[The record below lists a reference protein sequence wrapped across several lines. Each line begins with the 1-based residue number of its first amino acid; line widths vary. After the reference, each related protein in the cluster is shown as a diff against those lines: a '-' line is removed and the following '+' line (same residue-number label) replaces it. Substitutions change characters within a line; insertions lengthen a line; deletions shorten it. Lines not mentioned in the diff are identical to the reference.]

1 MGKLRVIDL
10 FSGAG
15 GLTFGFYYKK
25 ENESFVKRNNVEF
38 VFSNEFAPQAVTA
51 FKKNYGDDIPVIAG
65 DICGITEKMIKE
77 RTKGEEVDVIIGG
90 PPCQSFST
98 VGQRKYDDRAKLSHQ
113 YLRILE
119 TVKPKMFLFENVKG
133 ILSMREIFYKTD
145 KDGNTIYEEVT
156 RHRGEHEYTKLE
168 PVVDHYGELVMKR
181 LADEFDRI
189 GYDIQPM
196 TMKATDFGVPQIRER
211 VFIIGIRKGE
221 NIDWEFPEGDGPE
234 YSIQEAISDLPPV
247 GEGERVTE
255 YVMEPQ
261 NDYQR
266 LMRTGSDSITE
277 HFCGIYGDK
286 IRTVIKN
293 VSEGE
298 GKDDFNRKVDEG
310 KIDRKYYLT
319 SGYGNTYGRL
329 ERNKPSTT
337 ITNNLA
343 TPSALRCIHY
353 EQDRALTPREGARIQ
368 SFPDWYQFEGNRTDV
383 ARQIGNAV
391 PPLMAIAFAD
401 KILEVLKK

>member
-1 MGKLRVIDL
+1 MNKLRVVDL

-15 GLTFGFYYKK
+15 GLTFGFYYNLLEEK
-25 ENESFVKRNNVEF
+25 FVKRNNVEF

-65 DICGITEKMIKE
+65 DICKITKEMIDE
-77 RTKGEEVDVIIGG
+77 YVKGEEVDVIIGG

-113 YLRILE
+113 YLRLLE
-119 TVKPKMFLFENVKG
+119 TIKPKMFLFENVKG

-145 KDGNTIYEEVT
+145 ENGETIYQEVK
-156 RHRGEHEYTKLE
+156 RHRGSHEYTKME
-168 PVVDHYGELVMKR
+168 PVVDHHGDLVMKK

-189 GYDIQPM
+189 GYKIKPM

-211 VFIIGIRKGE
+211 VFIIGIRKDQ
-221 NIDWEFPEGDGPE
+221 NIDWEFPQGDGCK
-234 YSIQEAISDLPPV
+234 YSIQDAISDLPPV
-247 GEGERVTE
+247 GEGEKVTD
-255 YVMEPQ
+255 YVADPG
-261 NDYQR
+261 NPYQR
-266 LMRTGSDSITE
+266 LMRAGSETITE

-293 VSEGE
+293 VAEGE
-298 GKDDFNRKVDEG
+298 SKDDFNKKVDEG

-391 PPLMAIAFAD
+391 PPLMAIAFANQII
-401 KILEVLKK
+401 KVLNK

>member
-1 MGKLRVIDL
+1 MRSLRVVDL

-15 GLTFGFYYKK
+15 GLTFGFYYKLNDGK
-25 ENESFVKRNNVEF
+25 FVKRDNVEF

-51 FKKNYGDDIPVIAG
+51 FKKNYGDNIPVIAG
-65 DICGITEKMIKE
+65 DICDITDDIIDGY
-77 RTKGEEVDVIIGG
+77 TKGEEVDIIIGG

-98 VGQRKYDDRAKLSHQ
+98 VGQRRYDDRAKLSNQ

-119 TVKPKMFLFENVKG
+119 KIRPKMFLFENVKG
-133 ILSMREIFYKTD
+133 ILSMKEIFYKVDENGETVY
-145 KDGNTIYEEVT
+145 TEV
-156 RHRGEHEYTKLE
+156 RKHRGEHEFVKRE
-168 PVVDHYGELVMKR
+168 PVVDHYGDLVIDK
-181 LADEFDRI
+181 LKAEFDRI
-189 GYDIQPM
+189 GYSIQTQ
-196 TMKATDFGVPQIRER
+196 TMLATNFGVPQNRER
-211 VFIIGIRKGE
+211 VFIIGIRKDVDIEWAYPKGS
-221 NIDWEFPEGDGPE
+221 DVR
-234 YSIQEAISDLPPV
+234 YSIEDAISDLPPV
-247 GEGERVTE
+247 GEGESRTE
-255 YVMEPQ
+255 YEMEPQ

-266 LMRTGSDSITE
+266 LMRAGSTEITE

-286 IRTVIKN
+286 IRTVIQN
-293 VSEGE
+293 VAEGE
-298 GKDDFNRKVDEG
+298 GKEDFNKKVEAG
-310 KIDRKYYLT
+310 LIDRKYYLT

-353 EQDRALTPREGARIQ
+353 EQHRALTPREGARIQ

-383 ARQIGNAV
+383 ARQVGNAV

-401 KILEVLKK
+401 QIIKLLGK

>member
-1 MGKLRVIDL
+1 MRSLRVVDL

-15 GLTFGFYYKK
+15 GLTFGFYYKLNDGK
-25 ENESFVKRNNVEF
+25 FDKRDNVEF

-51 FKKNYGDDIPVIAG
+51 FKKNYGDNIPVIAG
-65 DICGITEKMIKE
+65 DICDITDDIIDGY
-77 RTKGEEVDVIIGG
+77 TKGEEVDIIIGG

-98 VGQRKYDDRAKLSHQ
+98 VGQRRYDDRAKLSNQ

-119 TVKPKMFLFENVKG
+119 KIRPKMFLFENVKG
-133 ILSMREIFYKTD
+133 ILSMKEIFYKVDENGETVY
-145 KDGNTIYEEVT
+145 TEV
-156 RHRGEHEYTKLE
+156 RKHRGEHEFVKRE
-168 PVVDHYGELVMKR
+168 PVVDHYGDLVIDK
-181 LADEFDRI
+181 LKAEFDRI
-189 GYDIQPM
+189 GYSIQTQ
-196 TMKATDFGVPQIRER
+196 TMLATNFGVPQNRER
-211 VFIIGIRKGE
+211 VFIIGIRKDVDIEWAYPKGS
-221 NIDWEFPEGDGPE
+221 DVR
-234 YSIQEAISDLPPV
+234 YSIEDAISDLPPV
-247 GEGERVTE
+247 GEGESRTE
-255 YVMEPQ
+255 YEMEPQ

-266 LMRTGSDSITE
+266 LMRAGSTEITE

-286 IRTVIKN
+286 IRTVIQN
-293 VSEGE
+293 VAEGE
-298 GKDDFNRKVDEG
+298 GKEDFNKKVEAG
-310 KIDRKYYLT
+310 LIDRKYYLT

-353 EQDRALTPREGARIQ
+353 EQHRALTPREGARIQ

-383 ARQIGNAV
+383 ARQVGNAV

-401 KILEVLKK
+401 QIIKLLGK